1 MLAVELAVFH
11 VCMRRSVSCSRP
23 QRLPQKRVL
32 QMASQPGRMGQSCRS
47 VVRSPVN
54 RSSVDHT
61 IFSQRLRDADRL
73 LPGRQWYL
81 LVEDARVAGVTADCV
96 QLMLL
101 KVTQA
106 MAGRCVVRHIVE
118 NRTKE
123 KLCMLVAHWVASVAD
138 APFKC
143 KVDVIDV
150 HGKHMHGNAVYDA
163 KLGSASAWKATV
175 FAMPGFSEM
184 AVEPLVQRF
193 PTLRALIQHVR
204 EVGMQRAVGIG
215 RCVVCL
221 GSITLSVS
229 L

>member
-1 MLAVELAVFH
+1 
-11 VCMRRSVSCSRP
+11 
-23 QRLPQKRVL
+23 
-32 QMASQPGRMGQSCRS
+32 
-47 VVRSPVN
+47 
-54 RSSVDHT
+54 VDHT

-204 EVGMQRAVGIG
+204 EVGMQRAVVELAGVLFAWVVSHFLCLCDTLLSSFRRAEVRQHRTAATRTCPRPPAADGIYQ
-215 RCVVCL
+215 RRLRPNVWP
-221 GSITLSVS
+221 SY
-229 L
+229 